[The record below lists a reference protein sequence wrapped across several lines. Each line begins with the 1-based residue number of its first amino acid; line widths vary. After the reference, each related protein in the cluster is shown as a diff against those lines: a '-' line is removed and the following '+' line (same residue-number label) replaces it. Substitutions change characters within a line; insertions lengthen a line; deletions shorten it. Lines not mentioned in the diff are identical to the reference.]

1 MEENIY
7 NIKKFQKSIHN
18 QQCVGPCYKKDTR
31 ILHPL
36 YFELITNDKDTF
48 CPVTKWVRDGEERI
62 LDECYEIENVN
73 KTDYNTSDLLFPY
86 VNFNTQLFLESFYNI
101 ISFSNGIEWLNN
113 NLHLNHKTL
122 IRNFDL
128 IFETFA
134 DSIDIIEFSDIKL
147 TDFLIYII
155 KVKYINEIFIHLKN
169 YIIINKD
176 EVFLKKNDEK
186 DNDESIKIKTNYII
200 KKFIIQNVIKD
211 FLIYYYD
218 NKKFKFSELYSNMN
232 FLIKNFINYI
242 INEIEKLIK

>member
-18 QQCVGPCYKKDTR
+18 QQCVGPCYKKGTK

-36 YFELITNDKDTF
+36 YFELITKQDAF
-48 CPVTKWVRDGEERI
+48 CPVTKWVYNNEERI
-62 LDECYEIENVN
+62 IDECYEIGNED
-73 KTDYNTSDLLFPY
+73 KKEQYSTSDLLFPY
-86 VNFNTQLFLESFYNI
+86 VNFNTQLFLQSFYDI
-101 ISFSNGIEWLNN
+101 VSFSNGIEWLNN
-113 NLHLNHKTL
+113 NLHLNYKSL

-134 DSIDIIEFSDIKL
+134 DSIDVIEFSDIKL
-147 TDFLIYII
+147 TDFIINII
-155 KVKYINEIFIHLKN
+155 KVKYINEIFIQLRN
-169 YIIINKD
+169 YIYIDKD

-186 DNDESIKIKTNYII
+186 DNNESIKIKTNYII

-218 NKKFKFSELYSNMN
+218 NKKFKFSELYSNID

>member
-36 YFELITNDKDTF
+36 YFELITSNEHSF
-48 CPVTKWVRDGEERI
+48 CPVTKWVYNNNEQL
-62 LDECYEIENVN
+62 LDACYEIGDEN
-73 KTDYNTSDLLFPY
+73 KEKYNTSDLLFPY
-86 VNFNTQLFLESFYNI
+86 VNFNTQLFLQSFYNI

-155 KVKYINEIFIHLKN
+155 KDRYINEIFIHLTN

-176 EVFLKKNDEK
+176 EVFLKKNNEK

-218 NKKFKFSELYSNMN
+218 NKKFNFSELYSNIN